1 MKAVLQRVKNAKVEV
16 EGKKIA
22 EITKGILILIAFE
35 KDDLN
40 HIDEKIDY
48 FTRKIIG
55 LRIFEDEHGKMNLS
69 VKDINGQILVVS
81 NFTLA
86 GSVKKGKRPSFDN
99 AMPPFEAKEC
109 FKKFVN
115 KLKNHNVYVEQGEF
129 QAYMQLS
136 LTNDG
141 PVTFL
146 IEK

>member
-22 EITKGILILIAFE
+22 EIEKGILIFVGFE

-40 HIDEKIDY
+40 SLNQKIDY
-48 FTRKIIG
+48 FTRKITG

-69 VKDINGQILVVS
+69 IKDINGQILVVS

-99 AMPPFEAKEC
+99 AMPPSDAKDC

-115 KLKNHNVYVEQGEF
+115 ELRNHNVYVEQGEF
-129 QAYMQLS
+129 QAYMQVS

-141 PVTFL
+141 PVTFF